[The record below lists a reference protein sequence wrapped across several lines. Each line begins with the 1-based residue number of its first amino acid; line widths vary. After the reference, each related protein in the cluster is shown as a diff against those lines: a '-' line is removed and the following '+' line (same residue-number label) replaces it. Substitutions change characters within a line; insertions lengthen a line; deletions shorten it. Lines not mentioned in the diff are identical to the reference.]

1 MERFMTTA
9 QPTRLQ
15 PQQLTPPTGALIE
28 GVDLRQPLEKHVIDE
43 IWKTFLDSGV
53 IFFRNQDLD
62 DAQMEAFVAQ
72 FGTPIAEPAAD
83 IDTTIVSQ
91 TDMSVNKIGTAI
103 WHTDSSFLSEPPS
116 VTALRAA
123 RLPAIGGDTMWSS
136 MYHAYETLSLAMQSF
151 LDGLTAMNSIEAR
164 ERRVD

>member
-1 MERFMTTA
+1 MTTA
-9 QPTRLQ
+9 QSTRLQ
-15 PQQLTPPTGALIE
+15 TQQLTSSIGALIE
-28 GVDLRQPLEKHVIDE
+28 GVDLRQPLERHVIDE

-103 WHTDSSFLSEPPS
+103 WHRPSTRAMRRGERTPHDRPHMSHGWTIVTREP
-116 VTALRAA
+116 R
-123 RLPAIGGDTMWSS
+123 
-136 MYHAYETLSLAMQSF
+136 
-151 LDGLTAMNSIEAR
+151 
-164 ERRVD
+164 